1 MGHRQLTSKF
11 LSALNSYI
19 TERFWAA
26 PVVTLTQTVF
36 IATILLLTLFF
47 RIEWRPDNL
56 ALVLAFLFFV
66 TGRGG
71 QFIREWAP
79 FLLVLLS
86 YDTLRGFADNLNTRV
101 VTWEV
106 AAVEQA
112 LFGTIPSVELQR
124 LWVSMGEPRVLVV
137 AAIALYSAHFFIP
150 IMVGLW
156 LWLYHREHFRPFT
169 ASVMILSYAGFITFL
184 IMPVMPP
191 WMAMD
196 QGFIPAERL
205 AVFGSE
211 EPTGIYALP
220 TIYRLIGPNPVAAFP
235 SLHAAYPWLAF
246 LWMRQVLGWRAMPMA
261 GYSLAVWTA
270 LVFLADHYVVDILG
284 GLANTQIVYFFVVR
298 RRRAEVGKR
307 TA

>member
-1 MGHRQLTSKF
+1 MDVVVIKVYRPLKT
-11 LSALNSYI
+11 YI
-19 TERFWAA
+19 VERFWAA

-36 IATILLLTLFF
+36 ISTILFLTLVL

-66 TGRGG
+66 TGRGS
-71 QFIREWAP
+71 QFVRDWTP

-86 YDTLRGFADNLNTRV
+86 YDALRGFADNLNTRV
-101 VTWEV
+101 VTWEI
-106 AAVEQA
+106 AALERA
-112 LFGTIPSVELQR
+112 LFGTIPTVELQR
-124 LWVSMGEPRVLVV
+124 LWVNIGEPKGLAVL
-137 AAIALYSAHFFIP
+137 AIVLYSAHFFIP
-150 IMVGLW
+150 VMVGLW
-156 LWLYHREHFRPFT
+156 LWLSRRDYFRPFT
-169 ASVMILSYAGFITFL
+169 ASIMILSYAGFITFL

-205 AVFGSE
+205 SVFRAE

-246 LWMRQVLGWRAMPMA
+246 LWMRRLMGWRAMPMA

-284 GLANTQIVYFFVVR
+284 GLAYTHIVYFFVAR
-298 RRRAEVGKR
+298 RVKNQ
-307 TA
+307 